1 MVRIIS
7 LVCCILTMGLACSPT
22 PSDKTFGEVEK
33 IEQSGATEES
43 HQHEEYRRNKAHN
56 VKSDHEEAQAD
67 ERGGL
72 HDVHGNDRVGEHS
85 HGHGY
90 EVHAQ
95 RGHGAHQHGHADLAI
110 AWSGTDMSIELQ
122 TPAYNILGF
131 EYVPSTA
138 AEKELLARSI
148 TTLETEALMVLTPEA
163 DCAIVFANVETDLIE
178 RWHDVDGAHEEE
190 GKGHSEFEASYTLQ
204 CKKPEKLIAIDASR
218 LFEAF
223 PNFVAI
229 QVQWISD
236 RQQSA
241 KTLTAE
247 DSVLAFD

>member
-1 MVRIIS
+1 MVIIIS
-7 LVCCILTMGLACSPT
+7 LVCCILTMALACSPT

-43 HQHEEYRRNKAHN
+43 HQHEESRRNKAHN
-56 VKSDHEEAQAD
+56 AESDHEEAQTD
-67 ERGGL
+67 E
-72 HDVHGNDRVGEHS
+72 RVGEHS

-90 EVHAQ
+90 EAREQ
-95 RGHGAHQHGHADLAI
+95 RGHGVHQHGHADLAI

-178 RWHDVDGAHEEE
+178 RWHDVEGAHEEE

-236 RQQSA
+236 RRQSA

>member
-33 IEQSGATEES
+33 IEQSGATEEI
-43 HQHEEYRRNKAHN
+43 HQHEESRRNKAHN
-56 VKSDHEEAQAD
+56 LKSDDEEAQAD

-72 HDVHGNDRVGEHS
+72 HDVHGNEAH
-85 HGHGY
+85 
-90 EVHAQ
+90 EQ
-95 RGHGAHQHGHADLAI
+95 RGHEAHQHGHADLAI

-148 TTLETEALMVLTPEA
+148 TILETEALMVLTPEA

-178 RWHDVDGAHEEE
+178 RWHDVEGAHEEE

-236 RQQSA
+236 RRQSA